1 MPDRA
6 DPQPGKPSDSFLSR
20 IIFPAFAVGLI
31 FHSLVMAILFGLLGL
46 PEGVV
51 RLIAA
56 WKEVGL
62 GLLVL
67 VVILRSLTGRGP
79 RNTIAWPDIWIGGLF
94 STAVL
99 FLLTENLW
107 LRFNLPRSAELMG
120 IRDAAYFM
128 LAYFVG
134 RSMPELASDE
144 KTMRRLFAVVL
155 VTCVIGVLERFL
167 VTPEMLVGL
176 GVASYVQDFL
186 GLSAFTVGTE
196 SGLPQ
201 NYWTAIGGHL
211 IRRAGSVYLN
221 GQGFAVPFLLFFP
234 LATAWVFMRPKHTTR
249 QVLAYMII
257 VAGLLLTLTRSTI
270 FVALIQLVLFVSLR
284 RRQEWAVA
292 GFAMVGAMLAAALI
306 LVPGFPSFVWDTLS
320 FQESSTSAHA
330 NDWANGLAAFAE
342 SPWGS
347 GLGTTDQ
354 TAMRAYLPHITGD
367 NLWLKYAVEMGVAG
381 IGFFV
386 MILGSIAAAAMR
398 LYKSGTNL
406 AQQRMGITLWLA
418 VIGIAINGATAV
430 VFNSI
435 ALGWIFFWLAGAAV
449 TAGELNVALAEEPA
463 ATGVLPALT
472 TVR

>member
-1 MPDRA
+1 MRDRA
-6 DPQPGKPSDSFLSR
+6 ETGKPSGSFLSR
-20 IIFPAFAVGLI
+20 IVFPAFAIGLV
-31 FHSLVMAILFGLLGL
+31 FHSLVMATLFGLIGL

-51 RLIAA
+51 RLVAA
-56 WKEVGL
+56 WKEVCL
-62 GLLVL
+62 GLVL
-67 VVILRSLTGRGP
+67 LIVILRSLTGHGL

-94 STAVL
+94 ATAIL

-144 KTMRRLFAVVL
+144 KAMRRLFAVVL
-155 VTCVIGVLERFL
+155 ATCVIGVIERFL

-176 GVASYVQDFL
+176 GVASYFQDFL
-186 GLSAFTVGTE
+186 GVSAFTVGTE

-201 NYWTAIGGHL
+201 NYWTGIGGHL

-234 LATAWVFMRPKHTTR
+234 LATAWVFMRPKRTTR
-249 QVLAYMII
+249 QLLAYTII
-257 VAGLLLTLTRSTI
+257 VAGLLLTLTRMTI
-270 FVALIQLVLFVSLR
+270 IAAVIQLALFVALR
-284 RRQEWAVA
+284 RRQEWVVA
-292 GFAMVGAMLAAALI
+292 GLAMVGAMIAIAFILI
-306 LVPGFPSFVWDTLS
+306 PGFPSFVWDTLS
-320 FQESSTSAHA
+320 FQESSTASHA
-330 NDWANGLAAFAE
+330 TDWADGLSALAQ

-354 TAMRAYLPHITGD
+354 TALRANLPHITGD
-367 NLWLKYAVEMGVAG
+367 NLYLKYAVEMGVAG

-386 MILGSIAAAAMR
+386 MILGSIAAAGMR
-398 LYKSGTNL
+398 LYRNGTNL
-406 AQQRMGITLWLA
+406 AEQRMGITLWLA
-418 VIGIAINGATAV
+418 VIGIAINGLTAV

-449 TAGELNVALAEEPA
+449 TAGELNSGRAEEPI

-472 TVR
+472 TAS